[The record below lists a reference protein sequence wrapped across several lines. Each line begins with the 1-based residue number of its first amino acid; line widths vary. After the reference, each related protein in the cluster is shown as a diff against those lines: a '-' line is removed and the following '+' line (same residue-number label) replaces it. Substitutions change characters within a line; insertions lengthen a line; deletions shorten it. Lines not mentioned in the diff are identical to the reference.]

1 MSLSWLGSRSHPKV
15 HEKCLHEFETWT
27 CRMSSALSVPRAP
40 SHGIS
45 LTGVYVPAGLFCFF
59 FIYDLARTL
68 CAAVARLG
76 SSAGPRTWRVQGHGA
91 ECTLMPAALA
101 CCHGASMR
109 NAPQD
114 EPQDRGG
121 ERSARSPRANGC
133 IQECRM
139 KGGVCVFPSLAQTT
153 EASSSLYL
161 SAQVTF
167 CTHSLRFSNKV
178 FIPKYLWSKAIKT
191 KTTHRH
197 FVQLSDY
204 I

>member
-1 MSLSWLGSRSHPKV
+1 MSLSWLGSRCHPKV

-40 SHGIS
+40 SSGIFADWRLRLS
-45 LTGVYVPAGLFCFF
+45 RLVFFF
-59 FIYDLARTL
+59 FIYGLARTL

-133 IQECRM
+133 IQEYRM
-139 KGGVCVFPSLAQTT
+139 KGEICVFPSLTQTT

-178 FIPKYLWSKAIKT
+178 FIPKYL
-191 KTTHRH
+191 
-197 FVQLSDY
+197 
-204 I
+204 